1 MLTKE
6 LMYIMSMP
14 GGLLEPLQ
22 QCDIKSMP
30 YPQWLQ
36 QWLSHLIPT
45 SLFSKTPLQASH
57 IHTPLI
63 HAAWLHHL
71 RHHPHQDQVQYFL
84 QCIST
89 GFRVR
94 FDGSSTQSAKN
105 NLQSTV
111 AYPTVVDDYIHHEQD
126 KWWLI
131 TDLSYP
137 SGSSVNDGMPSQL
150 CSLTYLT
157 IDDAI
162 LNILKSWKNNTGKD
176 WHQKD
181 LSFITS
187 APNRPISTRD
197 DMERSDIHWSLYSLW
212 TLICTQTI
220 LPSCWS
226 SSMDCSEWRCF
237 LPYSLF
243 GWLPNNGTT
252 CLHSVPTQRRH
263 TCILMCWIR
272 GTYCNWQTG
281 GPFNITIL
289 LRHYF
294 GH

>member
-1 MLTKE
+1 MHKPCLQLPWYVYYKPCIKCTILHKSTCNNVLFKMLTKE

-22 QCDIKSMP
+22 QCDTKSMP

-94 FDGSSTQSAKN
+94 FDGSCTQSAKN

-126 KWWLI
+126 KW
-131 TDLSYP
+131 
-137 SGSSVNDGMPSQL
+137 
-150 CSLTYLT
+150 
-157 IDDAI
+157 
-162 LNILKSWKNNTGKD
+162 
-176 WHQKD
+176 
-181 LSFITS
+181 
-187 APNRPISTRD
+187 
-197 DMERSDIHWSLYSLW
+197 
-212 TLICTQTI
+212 
-220 LPSCWS
+220 
-226 SSMDCSEWRCF
+226 
-237 LPYSLF
+237 
-243 GWLPNNGTT
+243 
-252 CLHSVPTQRRH
+252 
-263 TCILMCWIR
+263 
-272 GTYCNWQTG
+272 
-281 GPFNITIL
+281 
-289 LRHYF
+289 
-294 GH
+294 